1 MASILIFEKW
11 ETAGITVQ
19 DQGLVK
25 YISLKPTATLHSGG
39 RYANKFMGK
48 ATMNIVERLINN
60 LMRTVRWTGKK
71 QSAYRTVKEAFEEIE
86 RRTKENPVQVFVNAV
101 QNSGPREEIT
111 RLKYGGIAVPKSVDT
126 SSSRRL
132 DLAIRNIS
140 AGARETAKKP
150 KKNMYVALADEIIAA
165 AKNDPN
171 CHSIKDKEDTERQA
185 ASAR

>member
-1 MASILIFEKW
+1 VAGILIFEKW
-11 ETAGITVQ
+11 DPSGITVS
-19 DQGLVK
+19 DPGLVK

-39 RYANKFMGK
+39 RHANKFMGK
-48 ATMNIVERLINN
+48 AGMNVVERLINN

-71 QSAYRTVKEAFEEIE
+71 QSAYRTVKLAFEIIE
-86 RRTKENPVQVFVNAV
+86 KKTKQNPIQVFVNAI
-101 QNSGPREEIT
+101 QNAGPREEIT

-140 AGARETAKKP
+140 FGARENAKKT
-150 KKNMYVALADEIIAA
+150 KKNLWESLADEIIAA
-165 AKNDPN
+165 ANNDPN
-171 CHSIKDKEDTERQA
+171 CYSVKEKEDRERQA

>member
-140 AGARETAKKP
+140 AGARETAKKS

>member
-1 MASILIFEKW
+1 MAGILIFEKW
-11 ETAGITVQ
+11 DPSGVTVT

-39 RYANKFMGK
+39 RHANKFMGK
-48 ATMNIVERLINN
+48 ADMNIVERLINN

-71 QSAYRTVKEAFEEIE
+71 QSAYRVVKLAFEIIE
-86 RRTKENPVQVFVNAV
+86 KKTKQNPIQIFVNAI
-101 QNSGPREEIT
+101 QNAGPREEIT

-140 AGARETAKKP
+140 IGARENARKT
-150 KKNMYVALADEIIAA
+150 KKNLWESLADEIIAA
-165 AKNDPN
+165 ANNDPN
-171 CHSIKDKEDTERQA
+171 CYSVKEKEDRERQA